1 MIDFEVSMVAGRKRC
16 FDEQQALEAAMRVFW
31 QKGYAGASLMDLTQ
45 SMGINKPSMYAAFGN
60 KEQLFIRATENYIAN
75 YAAVHANHLQDD
87 SQPLIQRLKRFMHS
101 AVTSQ
106 CGEHGP
112 KGCYLS
118 MGLSEMAGEEIPE
131 AACQVL
137 EQAKLLTED
146 LFHDTF
152 VVAQKRDQLATTAN
166 ARHLAQYLATFL
178 HGTAAMARAGKT
190 LDELSQTIKVA
201 LSVIPAQDSL
211 AAEDA

>member
-1 MIDFEVSMVAGRKRC
+1 MVVGRKRC

-45 SMGINKPSMYAAFGN
+45 SMGINKPSMYGAFGN

-75 YAAVHANHLQDD
+75 YASIHASHLQDD
-87 SQPLIQRLKRFMHS
+87 SQPLIQRLQQFMRS
-101 AVTSQ
+101 AVASQ

-146 LFHDTF
+146 LFHETF
-152 VVAQKRDQLATTAN
+152 VVAQKRQELDSTAD
-166 ARHLAQYLATFL
+166 ARQLAQYLATML

-190 LDELSQTIKVA
+190 LDQLSQTIQVA
-201 LSVIPAQDSL
+201 LSVIPTQDSL
-211 AAEDA
+211 VAENV

>member
-1 MIDFEVSMVAGRKRC
+1 
-16 FDEQQALEAAMRVFW
+16 MRVFW
-31 QKGYAGASLMDLTQ
+31 QKGYAGTSLMDLTQ
-45 SMGINKPSMYAAFGN
+45 RMGINKPSLYAAFGN

-75 YAAVHANHLQDD
+75 YASIHASHLQDD
-87 SQPLIQRLKRFMHS
+87 SQPLIQRLQQFMHS

-118 MGLSEMAGEEIPE
+118 LGLTEMAGEEIPE

-137 EQAKLLTED
+137 DQAKLLTED
-146 LFHDTF
+146 LFHDIILQ
-152 VVAQKRDQLATTAN
+152 AQKQQELDSTAD
-166 ARHLAQYLATFL
+166 ARQLAQYLATVL

-190 LDELSQTIKVA
+190 LDELLQTIKVA
-201 LSVIPAQDSL
+201 LSVIPTQVNL
-211 AAEDA
+211 AMEEL